1 MPGRTP
7 STPGSRIAVVLML
20 LVVGGLLSVGMPLS
34 QRGVRDQIQ
43 DPLAFEVPAINQH
56 EKRIFAHYFPPY
68 PISLDN
74 SESETDYYTRH
85 YLDPEGEDGIHAA
98 SGGLLRDRPL
108 ARDPLTG
115 DWAQADLVTE
125 VNQAADAGIDG
136 FFVDIL
142 SLTSAN
148 WDRTV
153 ELMEAADGAG
163 RGFVL
168 VPQLDA
174 TADAGQQP
182 LAEIAAKMAQLAGM
196 PAAYR
201 LDSGE
206 FVLSAFK
213 AENHPPQ
220 WWSQLMDI
228 LKDEHGITTVF
239 MPVFL
244 DARYLDDYSGISYAM
259 GDWGLRNP
267 GHVVAAP
274 DRAAQAHALNSR
286 WIAPVSVQDVRPSQ
300 GVFWESDNLRNL
312 RATWARAIEDDADF
326 VLLVTWNDYSESTS
340 FAPSMA
346 HGYVFLDVS
355 AYYATWFKTGS
366 APTIVR
372 DAMYV
377 THRTQPFGAEPTLA
391 HRLMVLQHGNRNP
404 AQDTVEVQTFF
415 TAEAQVR
422 VQIGSAAHTY
432 TAPAG
437 VYVRS
442 FPLVHGSVEAS
453 ALRDG
458 RPIAVV
464 ASPYEVTLQPDNQDL
479 QYYAVSSRR

>member
-1 MPGRTP
+1 MDTYLAQNAHIELKGGGSSNMTRQTTGYVPGGFDMFHIGHLNILRAA
-7 STPGSRIAVVLML
+7 RQRCDRLI
-20 LVVGGLLSVGMPLS
+20 VGVATDESLSMMKNREPVIP
-34 QRGVRDQIQ
+34 
-43 DPLAFEVPAINQH
+43 
-56 EKRIFAHYFPPY
+56 
-68 PISLDN
+68 
-74 SESETDYYTRH
+74 
-85 YLDPEGEDGIHAA
+85 HAERMEIV
-98 SGGLLRDRPL
+98 SHLR
-108 ARDPLTG
+108 
-115 DWAQADLVTE
+115 
-125 VNQAADAGIDG
+125 
-136 FFVDIL
+136 FVDE
-142 SLTSAN
+142 
-148 WDRTV
+148 V
-153 ELMEAADGAG
+153 
-163 RGFVL
+163 
-168 VPQLDA
+168 VPDTTQD
-174 TADAGQQP
+174 
-182 LAEIAAKMAQLAGM
+182 K
-196 PAAYR
+196 
-201 LDSGE
+201 
-206 FVLSAFK
+206 
-213 AENHPPQ
+213 NHPPQ

-404 AQDTVEVQTFF
+404 AQDAVEVQTFF

-464 ASPYEVTLQPDNQDL
+464 ASPFEVTLQPDNQDL